1 MRFLLDSSVI
11 TPLMLDLGERL
22 LDLSA
27 GKELYSIDLT
37 FYEVGNSLW
46 KLTLLLRSIDLKDA
60 MEILDVLKSLVLRK
74 TITLIRFDDLDAPRI
89 IKLAVDEE
97 LTFYDASYIVAGEK
111 LNATL
116 ATEDEELRRKAEK
129 YINVITYTNL
139 KQQILK

>member
-22 LDLSA
+22 LNLSA

-46 KLTLLLRSIDLKDA
+46 KLTLLLKSIDLKDA

-74 TITLIRFDDLDAPRI
+74 IITLIRFDDLDAPRI
-89 IKLAVDEE
+89 IKLAVDEG

-111 LNATL
+111 LNAAL

>member
-27 GKELYSIDLT
+27 DKELYSIDLT

-46 KLTLLLRSIDLKDA
+46 KLTLLLRSINLKDA

-74 TITLIRFDDLDAPRI
+74 AITLIRFDDLDAPRI
-89 IKLAVDEE
+89 IKLAVDEG

>member
-1 MRFLLDSSVI
+1 MKFLLDSSVI

-22 LDLSA
+22 LNLSA
-27 GKELYSIDLT
+27 DEELYAIDLT

-46 KLTLLLRSIDLKDA
+46 KLALLLRSIDLEDA
-60 MEILDVLKSLVLRK
+60 MEILDVLKSLIMRK
-74 TITLIRFDDLDAPRI
+74 AITLIRFDDLDVHRI
-89 IKLAVDEE
+89 IKLAVDER

-129 YINVITYTNL
+129 YVNVITYTHL

>member
-27 GKELYSIDLT
+27 GKELYLIDLT

-46 KLTLLLRSIDLKDA
+46 KLTLLLRSINLKDA
-60 MEILDVLKSLVLRK
+60 MEILDVLKSLILRK
-74 TITLIRFDDLDAPRI
+74 AITLIRFDDLDAPRI
-89 IKLAVDEE
+89 IKLTVDEE

-129 YINVITYTNL
+129 YINVITYKNL

>member
-46 KLTLLLRSIDLKDA
+46 KLTLLLKSIDLKDA
-60 MEILDVLKSLVLRK
+60 MEILDVLKSLILRK
-74 TITLIRFDDLDAPRI
+74 AITLIRFDDLDAPRI
-89 IKLAVDEE
+89 IKLTVDEE
-97 LTFYDASYIVAGEK
+97 LTFHDASYIVAGEK

>member
-22 LDLSA
+22 LNLSA

-46 KLTLLLRSIDLKDA
+46 KLTLLLKSINLKDA

-74 TITLIRFDDLDAPRI
+74 IITLIRFDDLDAPRI
-89 IKLAVDEE
+89 IKLAVDEG

-111 LNATL
+111 LNAAL

>member
-22 LDLSA
+22 LNLSA
-27 GKELYSIDLT
+27 GKELYSIDST

-46 KLTLLLRSIDLKDA
+46 KLTLLLKSINLKDA

-74 TITLIRFDDLDAPRI
+74 IITLIRFDDLDAPRI

-129 YINVITYTNL
+129 YINVITYKNL

>member
-27 GKELYSIDLT
+27 DKELYSIDLT

-74 TITLIRFDDLDAPRI
+74 AITLIRFDDLDAPRI
-89 IKLAVDEE
+89 IKLAVDEG